1 MKERTLLL
9 KNKVALVTAGAS
21 GMGRA
26 AAELFAENGAHV
38 IVVDMDQLQAQETV
52 DAIVKKGGSAE
63 AEVLDVRDLKALEKL
78 AERVTNSHGV
88 LHVLYN
94 NVGIPGAAGM
104 DITPEEWDVS
114 MEINA
119 RASFFLSGYL
129 TPALKAANGASVI
142 FTSSI
147 SGMVGSPFSPLYSF
161 TKGGVI
167 ALVRSMALALAAD
180 KVRVNAV
187 APGSVD
193 TPGLKGFFRTDD
205 EAEILARK
213 TAYQAQLPLGR
224 VSQAEEIANVVLFLA
239 SDMASY
245 VTGVTIPVDGGLTA
259 K

>member
-1 MKERTLLL
+1 M
-9 KNKVALVTAGAS
+9 N
-21 GMGRA
+21 
-26 AAELFAENGAHV
+26 
-38 IVVDMDQLQAQETV
+38 
-52 DAIVKKGGSAE
+52 
-63 AEVLDVRDLKALEKL
+63 
-78 AERVTNSHGV
+78 
-88 LHVLYN
+88 
-94 NVGIPGAAGM
+94 
-104 DITPEEWDVS
+104 ITPEEWDVS
-114 MEINA
+114 LEINA

-129 TPALKAANGASVI
+129 TPALKAANGASII

-147 SGMVGSPFSPLYSF
+147 SGMIGSPFSPLYSF

-167 ALVRSMALALAAD
+167 ALVRSMALALAPD

-205 EAEILARK
+205 EAEIQARK
-213 TAYQAQLPLGR
+213 MAYQAQIPLGR